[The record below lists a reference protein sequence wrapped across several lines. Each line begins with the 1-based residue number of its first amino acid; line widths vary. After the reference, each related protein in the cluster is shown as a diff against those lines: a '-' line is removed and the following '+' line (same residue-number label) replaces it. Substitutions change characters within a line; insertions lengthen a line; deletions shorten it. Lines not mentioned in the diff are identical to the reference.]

1 MNNSLIFNIKSTYC
15 IKLAFSYLKYDS
27 ILQLI
32 KINKKLQNLL
42 NISHENYFK
51 KTKYSYITKKFQ
63 PVPNKE
69 DYYKKEY
76 ERTLNPSIIF
86 ILVFGVLLLEL
97 NMISIFIIFFLV
109 YFIRIYFGKNKIIN
123 KIMNF
128 INFISLCINLVLL
141 IKYLKFIDRKTRLNF
156 IIFILY
162 DIICIYR
169 VYEYFW
175 CFYIKRRIIVKNILL
190 KINDIN
196 INENELSNNFHK
208 MSDKQKK
215 NYILKN
221 LKNFKISMND
231 EQIDIINQINEIR
244 LNNNI
249 SKLEYNKSFEI
260 YDFILN
266 EVPEFYFFPFKKIV
280 MLSKRKYLI
289 KCFKEELKEQLNNNN
304 DIMKIL
310 MMEDFNR
317 ISIIENEINIYILIY
332 ESFEPINDNY
342 ISIENNS
349 INEPVNNEE
358 INYRIMTEENTISS
372 YDKKK

>member
-1 MNNSLIFNIKSTYC
+1 MNNSLIFNIKSNYC

-76 ERTLNPSIIF
+76 ERALNPSILF

-97 NMISIFIIFFLV
+97 NMIFIFIIFFLI
-109 YFIRIYFGKNKIIN
+109 YFIRTYFGKNKIIN

-128 INFISLCINLVLL
+128 ISFISFCICLVLT
-141 IKYLKFIDRKTRLNF
+141 INYLKFADEKTRLNF
-156 IIFILY
+156 IILILY

-196 INENELSNNFHK
+196 INKNELSNNFHK

-231 EQIDIINQINEIR
+231 QQIDIINHINEIR
-244 LNNNI
+244 LNNNK
-249 SKLEYNKSFEI
+249 SKLEYNKRFEI

-266 EVPEFYFFPFKKIV
+266 EVSEFYFFPFKKIV
-280 MLSKRKYLI
+280 MLSKGKYLI

-304 DIMKIL
+304 IMKIL

-317 ISIIENEINIYILIY
+317 ISIIESGIIIYILIY
-332 ESFEPINDNY
+332 ESFEPLNDNDV
-342 ISIENNS
+342 SIENNS
-349 INEPVNNEE
+349 LNEPVNNEE
-358 INYRIMTEENTISS
+358 INYRIMTEVNIIST

>member
-1 MNNSLIFNIKSTYC
+1 
-15 IKLAFSYLKYDS
+15 
-27 ILQLI
+27 
-32 KINKKLQNLL
+32 
-42 NISHENYFK
+42 
-51 KTKYSYITKKFQ
+51 
-63 PVPNKE
+63 
-69 DYYKKEY
+69 
-76 ERTLNPSIIF
+76 
-86 ILVFGVLLLEL
+86 
-97 NMISIFIIFFLV
+97 
-109 YFIRIYFGKNKIIN
+109 
-123 KIMNF
+123 
-128 INFISLCINLVLL
+128 
-141 IKYLKFIDRKTRLNF
+141 
-156 IIFILY
+156 
-162 DIICIYR
+162 
-169 VYEYFW
+169 
-175 CFYIKRRIIVKNILL
+175 
-190 KINDIN
+190 
-196 INENELSNNFHK
+196 

-231 EQIDIINQINEIR
+231 EQIDIINHINEIR

-310 MMEDFNR
+310 MTENFNR